1 MGDNWML
8 WLLPISGPSGDG
20 LQWGIAEQKKSE
32 AASEATSA
40 ATSAVTSAASSAA
53 TSAASSAA
61 AAFPADLPARVP
73 WGEGLIY
80 SVGSEQIQ
88 QERERWDGSYVSGSQ
103 M

>member
-1 MGDNWML
+1 MELNAFDRLDQSDGGGVMGDNWML

-73 WGEGLIY
+73 
-80 SVGSEQIQ
+80 
-88 QERERWDGSYVSGSQ
+88 
-103 M
+103 